1 MDDTEIKWL
10 IALLVAAAAAALAWF
25 LWDEVGTP
33 QEPAPVVQPAPVVET
48 EP

>member
-33 QEPAPVVQPAPVVET
+33 QEPAPVSTGERMAVRLS
-48 EP
+48 